1 MSDIYGM
8 VSDILCIYVWTMIYV
23 IFLYGSILLIL
34 SICKKL
40 YISYTIDHLGSSI
53 LLILNSMA
61 PQIKQETVM
70 CHDIAKYAVCKS
82 EESPF
87 ASLPAEVTP
96 QATGP
101 PSSPLMTPLMRS
113 PSSASLDMSTNSQ
126 STNEQSQQSTNELKY
141 PPPGSLATTDKAL
154 YNRINYKL
162 KNAAM
167 PGVVQGQ

>member
-1 MSDIYGM
+1 MQI
-8 VSDILCIYVWTMIYV
+8 
-23 IFLYGSILLIL
+23 ILLLLHIL
-34 SICKKL
+34 PCQRI
-40 YISYTIDHLGSSI
+40 
-53 LLILNSMA
+53 ILNSMA
-61 PQIKQETVM
+61 PPIKKEIVM
-70 CHDIAKYAVCKS
+70 CHDIAKFAVC
-82 EESPF
+82 EAEDRPF

-101 PSSPLMTPLMRS
+101 PSSPLMTPLMRG

-141 PPPGSLATTDKAL
+141 PPPGSLSTADKSL
-154 YNRINYKL
+154 YNKINFKL